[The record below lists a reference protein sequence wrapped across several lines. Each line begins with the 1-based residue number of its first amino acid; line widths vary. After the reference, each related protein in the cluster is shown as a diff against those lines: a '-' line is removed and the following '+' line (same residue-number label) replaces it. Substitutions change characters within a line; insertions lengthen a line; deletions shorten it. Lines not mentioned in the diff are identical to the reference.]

1 LIAQHSKSTVSPSRR
16 GNLKNLRQK
25 KSIEINARLGNQLTQ
40 NVQSSASKLHLMKIR
55 IPINNLYA

>member
-40 NVQSSASKLHLMKIR
+40 NAQNSAVAF
-55 IPINNLYA
+55 NEN